1 MNENIRA
8 LELQLMGND
17 IADFAEGS
25 NVLQELEDSHAQHGR
40 IVESLR
46 RKQAALGV
54 DERMHL
60 TVSSKSVAMFGSFGL
75 LVM

>member
-1 MNENIRA
+1 MNENIHA

-25 NVLQELEDSHAQHGR
+25 NVLQELEDSCAQHGR

-46 RKQAALGV
+46 RKRAALGV
-54 DERMHL
+54 DECAHL
-60 TVSSKSVAMFGSFGL
+60 NSLRRNNFLRICMNA
-75 LVM
+75 